1 MTDERLQEDNVS
13 IRRVTWLGMAGNTL
27 LAILKILV
35 GLLAGSMGL
44 VADGIH
50 SLSDCLTDIA
60 VIMGVYLGSK
70 KPDPEHPYGHGRLET
85 FSTAFIAI
93 ILIVVG
99 CGMIYKASMAIA
111 RMHDTAEQAV
121 TISSAVIWVAL
132 LSVLVKE
139 GLYQWTRIVAV
150 KTNSSALYAN
160 AWHHRS
166 DALSSIAVVI
176 GALAVKFGYPHGDQL
191 AAIVVGLM
199 IILVG
204 VKVFGGCLHEFS
216 ERAVDEKTVRKI
228 ETILESEDRIRQWH
242 RLRTRSLGREIFID
256 LHILVDPQL
265 NITEAHAISD
275 KLEQDLHSQMTR
287 PVNVIVHVEPDLP
300 KMRQ

>member
-1 MTDERLQEDNVS
+1 MTTETLQSDNAA
-13 IRRVTWLGMAGNTL
+13 IRRVTFIGMAGNTL
-27 LAILKILV
+27 LAVLKMLV
-35 GLLAGSMGL
+35 GGLAGSMAL

-60 VIMGVYLGSK
+60 VILGVHLGSK

-99 CGMIYKASMAIA
+99 GGMIYKASIAIA
-111 RMHDTAEQAV
+111 RTHGISDEV
-121 TISSAVIWVAL
+121 TMSSAVIWVAM

-139 GLYQWTRIVAV
+139 ALYQWTRIVAV
-150 KTNSSALYAN
+150 KTHSTALYAN

-176 GALAVKFGYPHGDQL
+176 GAVAVKLGYPYGDQL
-191 AAIVVGLM
+191 AAIAVGLM
-199 IILVG
+199 VIMVG

-216 ERAVDEKTVRKI
+216 ERAVDE
-228 ETILESEDRIRQWH
+228 Q
-242 RLRTRSLGREIFID
+242 
-256 LHILVDPQL
+256 
-265 NITEAHAISD
+265 
-275 KLEQDLHSQMTR
+275 
-287 PVNVIVHVEPDLP
+287 
-300 KMRQ
+300 

>member
-1 MTDERLQEDNVS
+1 MTTETLQSDNAA
-13 IRRVTWLGMAGNTL
+13 IRRVTFIGMAGNTL
-27 LAILKILV
+27 LAVLKMLV
-35 GLLAGSMGL
+35 GGLAGSMAL

-60 VIMGVYLGSK
+60 VILGVHLGSK

-99 CGMIYKASMAIA
+99 GGMIYKASIAIA
-111 RMHDTAEQAV
+111 RTHGISDEV
-121 TISSAVIWVAL
+121 TMSSAVIWVAL

-139 GLYQWTRIVAV
+139 ALYQWTRIVAV
-150 KTNSSALYAN
+150 KTHSTALYAN

-176 GALAVKFGYPHGDQL
+176 GAVAVKLGYPYGDQL
-191 AAIVVGLM
+191 AAIAVGLM
-199 IILVG
+199 VIMVG

-216 ERAVDEKTVRKI
+216 ERAVDEQNVEKI
-228 ETILESEDRIRQWH
+228 TSILESEKSIRQWH
-242 RLRTRSLGREIFID
+242 RLRTRTVGREIFID
-256 LHILVDPQL
+256 LHILVDPEL
-265 NITEAHAISD
+265 TITQAHEIAD
-275 KLEQDLHSQMTR
+275 GLESDLHDQIPR
-287 PVNVIVHVEPDLP
+287 PVNVIVHVEPNLP
-300 KMRQ
+300 EMRQ